1 MESVFLFVFLSPL
14 FHASSFTKLIIW
26 HCANSG
32 SRQDEVKKQKKNQK
46 KKTKHLDNQQDR
58 WLELTAPNSAD
69 LGGENPQSVSAEPSL
84 RYVSAC
90 VKA

>member
-32 SRQDEVKKQKKNQK
+32 SRQDEVKKKKKKNP
-46 KKTKHLDNQQDR
+46 KHLDNQQDR